1 MWAHD
6 DEVTGY
12 VVIDGEAIATT
23 PGLPFYTAERGWVEA
38 RELRVGEHV
47 PSASSGSGVIENVTW
62 LRGPDQMYDLTVAE
76 AHTFFVGDGGWLV
89 HNADPCKLP
98 KRGKSHG
105 NSLDNDRPNILYK
118 MRDAQSGRLLKYGV
132 TSNIKRRYT
141 QAQRSGVIISEL
153 ARGSRRQM
161 IQAER
166 FIVRR
171 YGGPRNREPWSPY
184 GRNGPL
190 R

>member
-1 MWAHD
+1 MTQPWI
-6 DEVTGY
+6 EGRFEENM
-12 VVIDGEAIATT
+12 ITT
-23 PGLPFYTAERGWVEA
+23 TVEHPFYVLLRGWVEA
-38 RELRVGEHV
+38 IDLRTG
-47 PSASSGSGVIENVTW
+47 
-62 LRGPDQMYDLTVAE
+62 DQVRQLDGGYGAVQRVAVETAPQEMYNLTVAE